1 MAQNLHAVTI
11 GAMTVT
17 KNTKDVLVA
26 YGLGSCVA
34 VCLYDPVNQVG
45 GMIHALLP
53 TSPKG
58 NPNPANPIKFVDQGV
73 PLLIKELEKM
83 GGKQSRLKVY
93 LCGGAR
99 MLTIPGDDTLHVG
112 ARNVIAA
119 EEALE
124 KARLNINGRATGGE
138 AGRTV
143 KFYIESGEVT
153 IRSLRQSERSL
164 NGRI

>member
-1 MAQNLHAVTI
+1 MTQNLHAVTI
-11 GAMTVT
+11 GAMAVT
-17 KNTKDVLVA
+17 ENTNDILVA
-26 YGLGSCVA
+26 YGLGSCVV

-53 TSPKG
+53 TSPKAR
-58 NPNPANPIKFVDQGV
+58 PEPANPIKFVDQGI
-73 PLLIKELEKM
+73 PLLIEELERM
-83 GGKQSRLKVY
+83 GGKQSRFKVY

-112 ARNVIAA
+112 ARNIVAA

-124 KARLNINGRATGGE
+124 KARLDIDCRATGGT

-153 IRSLRQSERSL
+153 IRSLRQSEKCL
-164 NGRI
+164 NGQM